1 MVWRML
7 LMCVVWLQ
15 VPPLW
20 AATHTELLKAVRD
33 AQRMNATRYPTGSLD
48 ADVVEVNL
56 VDRVRT
62 EAHVHQEWAGTAS
75 YWKYSIS
82 YTHTDSGRPK
92 NRGGIDNELI
102 RTDKQHILFNPTDRT
117 FVVAPLTR
125 FGLPERILELRP
137 AKTWHSFLP
146 FLIESNW
153 DESLDKTITA
163 GSATPDH
170 VKELNGKVTIQ
181 PKPDEFPQGLTV
193 FDLAHGGNLIQM
205 KVEPWDNGTNQY
217 DGRQVDCEWVD
228 QGQGVF
234 RLKSIHFREY
244 KQSPDSPYWDIHC
257 KVTAFR
263 PQDKISPKRFTQASI
278 ALPKGTQV
286 GTYGATG
293 APALTYVGG
302 APPKARISD
311 QTLEQLSQELQQK
324 GLSAPKRPTP

>member
-1 MVWRML
+1 MVWRVL
-7 LMCVVWLQ
+7 LMCVIWLPA
-15 VPPLW
+15 PPLW
-20 AATHTELLKAVRD
+20 AATPAELLTAVRD

-62 EAHVHQEWAGTAS
+62 EAHVHQEWAGTSS

-82 YTHTDSGRPK
+82 YTHTDNGRPK

-125 FGLPERILELRP
+125 LSLPHRILELRP

-146 FLIESNW
+146 FLIEANW

-163 GSATPDH
+163 GLATSDH

-181 PKPDEFPQGLTV
+181 PKPDEFPRGLTL
-193 FDLAHGGNLIQM
+193 FDLAQGGNLIQM

-228 QGQGVF
+228 HGQGVF
-234 RLKSIHFREY
+234 RLKSIHFCEY
-244 KQSPDSPYWDIHC
+244 KQSPDTPYWDITC

-263 PQDKISPKRFTQASI
+263 PQDKISPKRFTVGSI
-278 ALPKGTQV
+278 TLPKGTQT

-293 APALTYVGG
+293 APAVTYVGG

-311 QTLEQLSQELQQK
+311 QTLEQLSKELQQK
-324 GLSAPKRPTP
+324 GLSVPKKPTP